1 MSLESDEKKQLEEQ
15 FRREMEDQHAR
26 RLEKLEKSRARVR
39 ARDAEAKR
47 SEKQIAMTELKEQVR
62 DDFYKEH
69 GYRLYVD
76 STGREVWLTPEE
88 YEIRMRR
95 RHGRP
100 TQIAP
105 SVAVQRRTWILYGT
119 VVVLAVL
126 LGIVL
131 AG

>member
-1 MSLESDEKKQLEEQ
+1 VSIESDEKKQLEEQ

-26 RLEKLEKSRARVR
+26 RLEELEKNRARVR
-39 ARDAEAKR
+39 AREEEAR
-47 SEKQIAMTELKEQVR
+47 RTEKQIAMSELKEKVR

-69 GYRLYVD
+69 GYKLYVD

-95 RHGRP
+95 RRGRP
-100 TQIAP
+100 TQLAP
-105 SVAVQRRTWILYGT
+105 SIAVQRRTWILYGT
-119 VVVLAVL
+119 VVVLAVV

-131 AG
+131 AS